1 MYTVE
6 TDTELYNRL
15 VPWGIATHVRS
26 NGIKRAI
33 RHGQCQRTDGREV
46 ELREIGATTAVID
59 IDLERHNLT
68 NRVSQT
74 ISDRQ
79 PKQWRT
85 QIDSPLNHGLLMAQ
99 PVSYQL
105 QRNDLDGR
113 VTSPL
118 LRPGLYV
125 LITNRYEMN
134 SACMRPRRA

>member
-26 NGIKRAI
+26 NGIKEQSGTGSAREL
-33 RHGQCQRTDGREV
+33 TGREV

-85 QIDSPLNHGLLMAQ
+85 QIDSLLNHSLLMAQ

-113 VTSPL
+113 VTSLL

-134 SACMRPRRA
+134 